1 MAKGKGTINLG
12 WIPVGRD
19 YDERTGY
26 THYKKLTG
34 FKDYIQSAASE
45 LEQAGIRFRERQV
58 EGGLWELEGVFPS
71 RAEEQ
76 VENSGVELTE
86 VWGKD
91 SSMAQ
96 VDIIK
101 HPRIIAIENR
111 LNIALGAFIQR
122 TVDSYKE
129 NASVGDTITFT
140 VAGATASE
148 QAFLNLIAFDMAAG
162 LEVHTFY
169 PFTLTKTLTIP
180 YGATYVRDK
189 SWDGKMLTAAQLLAS
204 EPGMSSVMQS
214 EVVSGYYLKIPGNV
228 DTLSDGRTVIQT
240 TYEWTLDFARSEYE
254 LAT

>member
-1 MAKGKGTINLG
+1 MASAKGTVNLG

-19 YDERTGY
+19 YDEQTGY

-45 LEQAGIRFRERQV
+45 LEQSGIRFRERQI
-58 EGGLWELEGVFPS
+58 EGGLWELEGIFPS

-86 VWGKD
+86 TWSMG

-96 VDIIK
+96 VSILK
-101 HPRIIAIENR
+101 TPKLVTIENR
-111 LNIALGAFIQR
+111 LGVSLGAFIQR
-122 TVDSYKE
+122 TVDAYKAD
-129 NASVGDTITFT
+129 ASIGDEITITVSGT
-140 VAGATASE
+140 TPTEAAY
-148 QAFLNLIAFDMAAG
+148 LNTLLFDMAAG
-162 LEVHTFY
+162 LEVHTLY
-169 PFTLTKTLTIP
+169 PLTFTKTLTIP

-204 EPGMSSVMQS
+204 ETGMSSILQS
-214 EVVSGYYLKIPGNV
+214 EVIGGYYLKIPGNI

-240 TYEWTLDFARSEYE
+240 TYEWTLDFSRSEYD